1 MFLNVY
7 SIQFLAAKLL
17 SYGLLGSCYNL
28 VLSLHGNVWRTK
40 VLMRGVRLGFP
51 LRVGDQI
58 GTRKC
63 AQFQSKSS
71 SFYISHDNLFV
82 DDNH

>member
-1 MFLNVY
+1 MVMFGGLKFWWEVLGEK
-7 SIQFLAAKLL
+7 QF
-17 SYGLLGSCYNL
+17 
-28 VLSLHGNVWRTK
+28 V
-40 VLMRGVRLGFP
+40 LGFP

-63 AQFQSKSS
+63 AEFQSKSS

-82 DDNH
+82 DDNHWNCF